1 MQISIGKS
9 STDLKANQHQIGSTL
24 IAVVP
29 DGAISFKC
37 GTATVY
43 LSGEFYYC
51 ARQGG
56 VDYLNQAGDACE
68 LQRIFE
74 RVGPDTFPRVVEGMY
89 FGIWI
94 DELSGCAQ
102 IFADSLNRRPVYIIS
117 TDKEMLVTDSFP
129 CARAS
134 AGKTKINQLSL
145 YNYMLLGYTAIA
157 DTLYD
162 KINRLSSDEKIIIK
176 NDGARREKCSHN
188 VSIREYDKSD
198 INRYESLILD
208 SVHSRASANE
218 NIVMNSGGW
227 DSTALVYLLTEHL
240 GKDRVRSIVFDVHL
254 SDGKSFNV
262 YEVDKVQ
269 RLSRHFGIKSETCVV
284 DYASNTSVDAWERAI
299 PTLRNNNTYFWLH
312 HMKLA
317 EQIASGASAGASVFS
332 GEASDSVHNFGFS
345 QFVSVNYQNM
355 ALREYADKA
364 KSYLYGPTFMRSIM
378 DGTCL
383 DDKVFSFFRSYY
395 GEDKIDDPSQMESE
409 DKLYRY
415 LEALVFSYPRVPFA
429 RWQNGTL
436 AKEKLQKAFSGYIRD
451 KYFRRSIRE
460 MTSDNLYYH
469 LLQTY
474 RDFHFQSAQMG
485 VANVALSSHGLSCK
499 IPFLDSRIMDYMY
512 SMPENWG
519 RGLELKTTKYPL
531 RYLATERWNM
541 PLHILEEAGPHSYI
555 AETDKEWTYSGGQW
569 DIYCE
574 ILFKSVFSTYFRDSL
589 KNVRIE
595 DVFDAQFFDVPFI
608 QKVLTD
614 YVGGK
619 DDVPNRGLLYKLA
632 LLFTIGIAS

>member
-1 MQISIGKS
+1 MKISIGKS
-9 STDLKANQHQIGSTL
+9 SIDQKANRHKVGNIL
-24 IAVVP
+24 ITVVP

-37 GTATVY
+37 GSATVY
-43 LSGEFYYC
+43 LSGEFYYSS
-51 ARQGG
+51 RQGG
-56 VDYLNQAGDACE
+56 VDYLNQSGDTWE
-68 LQRIFE
+68 LQRAFSA
-74 RVGPDTFPRVVEGMY
+74 VGPDEFPRAVEGMY

-94 DELSGCAQ
+94 DENSGCAK
-102 IFADSLNRRPVYIIS
+102 IFADSLNRRPVYVVS
-117 TDKEMLVTDSFP
+117 TDKETLVTDSFTS
-129 CARAS
+129 ARAS
-134 AGKTKINQLSL
+134 AGKTKINQFSL

-157 DTLYD
+157 ETLYEG
-162 KINRLSSDEKIIIK
+162 ISRLGSDETIVIE
-176 NDGARREKCSHN
+176 NDGTRREKRSHN
-188 VSIREYDKSD
+188 VNIREYDRSD
-198 INRYESLILD
+198 INYYESLIRD

-269 RLSRHFGIKSETCVV
+269 RISRHFGIKSETCVV
-284 DYASNTSVDAWERAI
+284 DYASNSSIDAWERAI
-299 PTLRNNNTYFWLH
+299 PTLRNSNTYFWLH

-317 EQIASGASAGASVFS
+317 EQIASGTNSGASVFS

-345 QFVSVNYQNM
+345 QFVSVNYENM

-364 KSYLYGPTFMRSIM
+364 KSYLYGPTFMRSIQ
-378 DGTCL
+378 DGTCI

-395 GEDKIDDPSQMESE
+395 GEDKIDDPSDMGNDE
-409 DKLYRY
+409 KLYRY
-415 LEALVFSYPRVPFA
+415 LEALIFSYPRVPFA

-436 AKEKLQKAFSGYIRD
+436 AKEKLQKAFSGHIRD
-451 KYFRRSIRE
+451 KYLSRSIRE

-512 SMPENWG
+512 AMPENWG

-555 AETDKEWTYSGGQW
+555 AETDKKWTYSGGQW

-574 ILFKSVFSTYFRDSL
+574 ILFKSVFSGYFRDSL
-589 KNVRIE
+589 RNVRIE
-595 DVFDAQFFDVPFI
+595 DVFDSQFFDVPYI

-619 DDVPNRGLLYKLA
+619 DDVANRGLLYKLA
-632 LLFTIGIAS
+632 LLFSIGIAS